1 MEKNGIEWDEVKDNL
16 KVFEVDEKNLIEL
29 GNPFQTGR
37 PGRSGR
43 QRVKTVY
50 VEAPLPK
57 WYVALVVILILMT
70 GFFFVKSQTASS
82 GTQILQNVKVSTLE
96 LFYSPEFEP
105 VDCHLSVQ
113 IDREHLEKYIE
124 LPFLLEPFLLE
135 PFMISINFTNISNHE
150 LHIHSTHQN
159 ISLQPGTSYQIFIVP
174 GEEAVVVSDPETN
187 TTYKI
192 IIKQSD
198 PDERQ
203 NRKDSN

>member
-29 GNPFQTGR
+29 GNPFQTGK
-37 PGRSGR
+37 PSR

-82 GTQILQNVKVSTLE
+82 GAQILQNVEGSTLE

-105 VDCHLSVQ
+105 ADCYLSVQ

-124 LPFLLEPFLLE
+124 LPFMLEPL
-135 PFMISINFTNISNHE
+135 MKGMKFTNISDHE
-150 LHIHSTHQN
+150 LYIQ
-159 ISLQPGTSYQIFIVP
+159 SLHHNGPVQPGTSYQIFIVP